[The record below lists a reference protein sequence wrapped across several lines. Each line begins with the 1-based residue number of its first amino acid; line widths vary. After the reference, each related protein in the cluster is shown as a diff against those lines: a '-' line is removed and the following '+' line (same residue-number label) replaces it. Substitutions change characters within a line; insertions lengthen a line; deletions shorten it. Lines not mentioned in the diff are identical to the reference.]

1 MKTRFFRVK
10 SSRQWASVTCGSE
23 GDFST
28 PASSHLESIASSLSL
43 PVADLEV
50 VEVEGQNDPR
60 TGTLLRPIIQV
71 VPPSRPAVLLAW
83 LKAGNSLTPPE
94 LNEALILLMERLT

>member
-1 MKTRFFRVK
+1 MKTRYFRVK
-10 SSRQWASVTCGSE
+10 SSGQWASITCGSA
-23 GDFST
+23 GAFSV
-28 PASSHLESIASSLSL
+28 PASSHLDSVASSLNL
-43 PVADLEV
+43 PATDLEI
-50 VEVEGQNDPR
+50 VEVEGQADPR
-60 TGTLLRPIIQV
+60 TGILLRPIIQV